1 MNIYLYRTTKKNTM
15 PIIYSYPQ
23 ITTVEMSDLLII
35 TDISETNTKNP
46 TRNVTVQKLADK
58 ISVSAYPNRYILNG
72 LVNNLASAAAGY
84 DFMEWVS
91 NTTPDTQ
98 IPLMR
103 TGSQDL
109 QLEMVTWVWC
119 GDAALSIGVGEQVSF
134 DIGSIVD
141 GLNAQIGNFVSSG
154 ALFSLT
160 AADDGT
166 FVSGQVDLTA
176 SAIIIPA
183 NTNIA
188 VVGTEIGAV
197 TPNDGELAIALQFK
211 SI

>member
-1 MNIYLYRTTKKNTM
+1 
-15 PIIYSYPQ
+15 
-23 ITTVEMSDLLII
+23 
-35 TDISETNTKNP
+35 
-46 TRNVTVQKLADK
+46 
-58 ISVSAYPNRYILNG
+58 
-72 LVNNLASAAAGY
+72 
-84 DFMEWVS
+84 
-91 NTTPDTQ
+91 
-98 IPLMR
+98 
-103 TGSQDL
+103 
-109 QLEMVTWVWC
+109 MVTWVWC

>member
-1 MNIYLYRTTKKNTM
+1 MVQLN
-15 PIIYSYPQ
+15 
-23 ITTVEMSDLLII
+23 
-35 TDISETNTKNP
+35 DIFTNTSGFATNSNP
-46 TRNVTVQKLADK
+46 VT
-58 ISVSAYPNRYILNG
+58 
-72 LVNNLASAAAGY
+72 
-84 DFMEWVS
+84 DFTLSGNDLTITLQDGTSYTVDV
-91 NTTPDTQ
+91 TT
-98 IPLMR
+98 L
-103 TGSQDL
+103 
-109 QLEMVTWVWC
+109 
-119 GDAALSIGVGEQVSF
+119 GVDE
-134 DIGSIVD
+134 
-141 GLNAQIGNFVSSG
+141 NKFVSSG

>member
-1 MNIYLYRTTKKNTM
+1 MA
-15 PIIYSYPQ
+15 IIYSYPQ
-23 ITTVEMSDLLII
+23 ISTVDMGDLLII
-35 TDISETNTKNP
+35 TDISKAENP
-46 TRNVTVQKLADK
+46 TRNITVQQLANT
-58 ISVSAYPNRYILNG
+58 ISVAAYPNRYLING
-72 LVNNLASAAAGY
+72 LVNNIASTVGGY

-103 TGSQDL
+103 TCSQDL